1 MSTVSLRPAHEPW
14 SLASLDRVVS
24 LADCVWNAD
33 RKVLFINP
41 DILIPEPGDL
51 DNISKWLEFLAEE
64 HGIVFSTNGARIR
77 QLMVDQRSRHLDT
90 IAYFE
95 PDLLVASR
103 GL

>member
-1 MSTVSLRPAHEPW
+1 MSTVSSSPDHEPCP
-14 SLASLDRVVS
+14 LASLDHVVS

-64 HGIVFSTNGARIR
+64 HGIVFFTKGGRIR
-77 QLMVDQRSRHLDT
+77 QLTVDQRSRYLDT